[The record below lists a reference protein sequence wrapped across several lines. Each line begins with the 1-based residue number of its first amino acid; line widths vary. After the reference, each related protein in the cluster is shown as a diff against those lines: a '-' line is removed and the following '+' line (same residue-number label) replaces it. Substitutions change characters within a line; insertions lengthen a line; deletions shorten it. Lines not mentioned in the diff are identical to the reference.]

1 MATQRVSRRATLA
14 GLAGLA
20 GLAAAAVTRP
30 AAGATRRLF
39 DSHCHII
46 DPRFPLVVNQGYL
59 PPAFPLDA
67 YLAETRP
74 LGVVAGAVVSG
85 SFQAHDQSYLLDAL
99 GRLGPGWV
107 GVTQIPADLPDAE
120 IARLAAAG
128 VRALRFNILRGEA
141 ADIDALL
148 AQAHRAHAVA
158 GWHAE
163 IYADAATLRPHV
175 DRLARLP
182 RIAIDHLGM
191 TAEGLPVVVALAEA
205 GAFVKATGFG
215 RVTLDVPAALERVA
229 HANPASLV
237 FGTDLPSTRAR
248 RRFDPTDI
256 ALIER
261 VLGTDLAA
269 RALWTNPTALYRVSA
284 A

>member
-1 MATQRVSRRATLA
+1 MRRRAF
-14 GLAGLA
+14 LA
-20 GLAAAAVTRP
+20 GLAATTLAPRAHAAP
-30 AAGATRRLF
+30 RRLF

-59 PPAFPLDA
+59 PPPYPLEA
-67 YLAETRP
+67 YRAETRP

-99 GRLGPGWV
+99 ARLGPGWV
-107 GVTQIPADLPDAE
+107 GVTQIPPDLPDAD
-120 IARLAAAG
+120 IVRLADAG

-141 ADIDALL
+141 ADLEALL
-148 AQAHRAHAVA
+148 PLARRAHAVA

-163 IYADAATLRPHV
+163 LYVDAATLRPHI

-182 RIAIDHLGM
+182 RLVIDHLGM
-191 TAEGLPVVVALAEA
+191 SAAGLPVVRALAEA

-215 RVTLDVPAALERVA
+215 RVTVDVPTALEQVA
-229 HANPASLV
+229 RANPGALV

-248 RRFDPTDI
+248 RPFDPADI
-256 ALIER
+256 ALIDR
-261 VLGTDLAA
+261 VLGAPIA
-269 RALWTNPTALYRVSA
+269 ERVFWTNPAALYRVDVT
-284 A
+284 